1 VEMALKELGV
11 PVKLGAGLG
20 AAQEFLLGRS

>member
-1 VEMALKELGV
+1 MVLKELGV